1 MYERPGISSLKGDNS
16 ALRPASDDA
25 WWRGAVIYH
34 IYPRSF
40 LDTTGNGV
48 GDLAGICAKLD
59 YIAELGVDAIW
70 ISPFVK
76 SPMLDFGYDVS
87 DYLSID
93 PLFGTMEDFTTLVS
107 EAHARGLKVLMDQ
120 VLSHTSDQHPWFLE
134 SRAGRDGPKA
144 DWYVWAEP
152 QRDGSPPNNWLSVF
166 GGSSW
171 QWEPR
176 RSQYYLHNFL
186 RQQPDLNF
194 HNADVQQAV
203 LDVCRFWLDRGVDG
217 FRLDVCAFYF
227 HDTELRDNPPNPAR
241 PTGSH
246 FMFNPYSLQLH
257 VRDIAQPENLQFL
270 ERLRALCDSYR
281 GRVLLG
287 ELHESEGEALHRQ
300 YTAHD
305 RLQLAYG
312 YWLLGAESLNAD
324 TLRDTAR
331 SLGHELDDG
340 WPCWAMDNHDFSRSL
355 TRLGRTSPSIALT
368 AALACLRGATCLYQG
383 AELGLPQAE
392 VPFER
397 MVDPYGREFY
407 PAYNGRDGS
416 RTPMPWDDALP
427 NCGFSSGDPWLPIT
441 RAHSDLAV
449 AAQRRVPGSPL
460 NRIRQFLNWRKNI
473 PALREGGMAFCEG
486 SDAILCFYRF
496 LPDQKIL
503 CAFNLGD
510 TDTELAL
517 PLEALG
523 APMTGHGF
531 NSLRKDD
538 KVVLPAD
545 GAYFGDLS

>member
-1 MYERPGISSLKGDNS
+1 MNDLDINS
-16 ALRPASDDA
+16 HAQPAPPLFSTSDDA

-40 LDTTGNGV
+40 LDTSGNGV
-48 GDLAGICAKLD
+48 GDLAGICSKLD
-59 YIAELGVDAIW
+59 YIADLGVDAIW
-70 ISPFVK
+70 ISPFVR

-93 PLFGTMEDFTTLVS
+93 PLFGTMEDFAALVT

-134 SRAGRDGPKA
+134 SRASRDGAKA

-152 QRDGSPPNNWLSVF
+152 KRDGSPPNNWLSVF

-176 RSQYYLHNFL
+176 RNQYYLHNFL

-194 HNADVQQAV
+194 HNREVQQAV

-227 HDTELRDNPPNPAR
+227 HDTALRDNPPNPSR

-257 VRDIAQPENLQFL
+257 VRDIAQPENLGFL
-270 ERLRALCDSYR
+270 ERLRALCNSYP

-300 YTAHD
+300 YTARN

-312 YWLLGAESLNAD
+312 YWLLGAESLDAN

-331 SLGHELDDG
+331 ALGHELDDG
-340 WPCWAMDNHDFSRSL
+340 WPCWAMDNHDFSRSI
-355 TRLGRTSPSIALT
+355 TRLGRNGPSIALT

-383 AELGLPQAE
+383 AELGLPQAD

-397 MVDPYGREFY
+397 IVDPYGREFY

-416 RTPMPWDDALP
+416 RTPMPWDNALP
-427 NCGFSSGDPWLPIT
+427 NCGFSFGEPWLPIT
-441 RAHSDLAV
+441 QVHSDLAV
-449 AAQRRVPGSPL
+449 STQQRVPGSTL
-460 NRIRQFLNWRKNI
+460 NRVRQFLNWRKNI
-473 PALREGGMAFCEG
+473 PALREGGMSFCAG
-486 SDAILCFYRF
+486 SDAVLSFCRS

-503 CAFNLGD
+503 CAFNLGEAD
-510 TDTELAL
+510 AELTL
-517 PLEALG
+517 PSDQLG
-523 APMTGHGF
+523 TPMSGHGF
-531 NSLRKDD
+531 NSLRKDS